1 MAKMESGVLGIFSGK
16 NGDVVGYKRGG
27 VQCIR
32 SIPRKKNTDH
42 SPVRI
47 AQMAKFGLLTKFLS
61 PLSRFMNQAHKKTF
75 KNISVYNKLCSLN
88 MKEIVTGDYP
98 DFKIDYHKVVITKG
112 SLMAPNDATVAC
124 ARPGK
129 LVFTWNESIDHHNEQ
144 ATDHVYITVYDEEIK
159 CWNVFEN
166 AATRQDG

>member
-98 DFKIDYHKVVITKG
+98 DFKIDYHKVVVTKMRSCYFKFMRYRG
-112 SLMAPNDATVAC
+112 KDFAPGDENSINLNPVAVNW
-124 ARPGK
+124 P
-129 LVFTWNESIDHHNEQ
+129 SI
-144 ATDHVYITVYDEEIK
+144 YFSGCKRMI
-159 CWNVFEN
+159 
-166 AATRQDG
+166 